1 MKQNRTRRKRQT
13 ESNDFLTVI
22 LFYILP
28 FIIINSVIFYL
39 FTAKPKLEI
48 TVGDTED
55 YLTTTATVHIRSF
68 LPTKNLT
75 IAKDGDAVEYEQ
87 TDSKTYSVPIT
98 SNGVL
103 EVSIQNFNGMS
114 AAEYAHISILDDVA
128 PTVTD
133 YSLDDDDVLTVVL
146 EDTQSGVDF
155 ETIYAV
161 DSDGD
166 HVFPI
171 SQDRSA
177 GEVKFEM
184 DSMGLTLHAS
194 DFTGNE
200 LQVTF
205 STHLDDGEE
214 VLNNIEGTET
224 TILAGEHENE
234 TDAFQA
240 ETEEETSTEEGE
252 AEE

>member
-1 MKQNRTRRKRQT
+1 MKQNRTRARRQS
-13 ESNDFLTVI
+13 ESSDFKTVI

-28 FIIINSVIFYL
+28 FIVINAVIFYL
-39 FTAKPKLEI
+39 VTAKPHLEI

-55 YLTTTATVHIRSF
+55 YLTTTATVHIQSV
-68 LPTKNLT
+68 LPTKNLV
-75 IAKDGDAVEYEQ
+75 IAKDGEDIAYEQ
-87 TDSKTYSVPIT
+87 TDSRTYTVPIS

-133 YSLDDDDVLTVVL
+133 YSLDDEDVITITL

-161 DSDGD
+161 DSEGD
-166 HVFPI
+166 QVFPI
-171 SQDRSA
+171 TEDRSA
-177 GEVKFEM
+177 GEVKFDM

-224 TILAGEHENE
+224 SILAGEHGQE
-234 TDAFQA
+234 TQPAVN
-240 ETEEETSTEEGE
+240 ETEEDLETKTE

>member
-1 MKQNRTRRKRQT
+1 
-13 ESNDFLTVI
+13 EAIEF
-22 LFYILP
+22 
-28 FIIINSVIFYL
+28 
-39 FTAKPKLEI
+39 
-48 TVGDTED
+48 
-55 YLTTTATVHIRSF
+55 
-68 LPTKNLT
+68 
-75 IAKDGDAVEYEQ
+75 EQ
-87 TDSKTYSVPIT
+87 TDSRTYSVPIT

-133 YSLDDDDVLTVVL
+133 YSLDDEDVITITL
-146 EDTQSGVDF
+146 EDSQSGVDF

-161 DSDGD
+161 DSEGD
-166 HVFPI
+166 QVFPI

-177 GEVKFEM
+177 GEVKFDM

-194 DFTGNE
+194 DLTGNQ

-205 STHLDDGEE
+205 STHLDNGEE

-224 TILAGEHENE
+224 TILAGDQEESSASADTSGTDAE
-234 TDAFQA
+234 TDSSAA
-240 ETEEETSTEEGE
+240 DE
-252 AEE
+252 

>member
-1 MKQNRTRRKRQT
+1 M
-13 ESNDFLTVI
+13 
-22 LFYILP
+22 
-28 FIIINSVIFYL
+28 
-39 FTAKPKLEI
+39 
-48 TVGDTED
+48 
-55 YLTTTATVHIRSF
+55 
-68 LPTKNLT
+68 
-75 IAKDGDAVEYEQ
+75 
-87 TDSKTYSVPIT
+87 
-98 SNGVL
+98 
-103 EVSIQNFNGMS
+103 
-114 AAEYAHISILDDVA
+114 
-128 PTVTD
+128 
-133 YSLDDDDVLTVVL
+133 
-146 EDTQSGVDF
+146 DF

-161 DSDGD
+161 DSEGD

-240 ETEEETSTEEGE
+240 ETEEETSTEEDE

>member
-1 MKQNRTRRKRQT
+1 MKQNRTHRRRQT
-13 ESNDFLTVI
+13 ESSDLKTVI
-22 LFYILP
+22 LFYVLP
-28 FIIINSVIFYL
+28 FIIINAVIFYL
-39 FTAKPKLEI
+39 FTAKPQLEI

-55 YLTTTATVHIRSF
+55 YLTTTATVRVRSF

-75 IAKDGDAVEYEQ
+75 IAKDGEAIEFEQ
-87 TDSKTYSVPIT
+87 TDSRTYSVPIT

-133 YSLDDDDVLTVVL
+133 YSLDDEDVITITL
-146 EDTQSGVDF
+146 EDSQSGVDF

-161 DSDGD
+161 DSEGD
-166 HVFPI
+166 QVFPI

-194 DFTGNE
+194 DLTGNQ

-205 STHLDDGEE
+205 STHLDNGEE

-224 TILAGEHENE
+224 TILAGDQEESSASADTSGTDAE
-234 TDAFQA
+234 TDSSAA
-240 ETEEETSTEEGE
+240 DE
-252 AEE
+252 